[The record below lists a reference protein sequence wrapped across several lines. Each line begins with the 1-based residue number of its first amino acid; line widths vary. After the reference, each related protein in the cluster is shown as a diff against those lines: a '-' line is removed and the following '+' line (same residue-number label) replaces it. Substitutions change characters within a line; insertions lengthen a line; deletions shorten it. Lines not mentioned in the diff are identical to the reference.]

1 MEVISDRVNQ
11 PRISVISVVTQDQ
24 PRSNTRIRPQN
35 GSVRDD
41 IVTDLHITEAWTVAP
56 AHIYG
61 GRVNQVK
68 DVIGDAGI
76 RDSHTVPDEDRSVL
90 LLVLIGEGDRV
101 VENIHL
107 LAGIRVRMNRPSSL
121 TVVDHLV
128 TDRNIVASAVVNAM
142 IVVLIELVARLA
154 PLLAG
159 NQAANVVDKVAFH
172 QNIVLLDID
181 AVLPLAGIGADVTV
195 IVDMVAD
202 DFRESAA
209 AERIDAARAAT
220 GGVGHAINLEVLDA
234 NVIGATEAETV
245 SGDSI
250 LSVDTSAPRV
260 ARFEGDQLARRA
272 AAGEADNRFAALVGT
287 AISIDAI
294 LDNHGITRIDDVC
307 RPLNIAERLSLCA
320 GVGVRAGGRHVE
332 RGAGGWRRIDL
343 CCDRIGARRSPA
355 SLPCGDDGAPA
366 DQSQNITPVA
376 AEKSFHEHAST
387 FHELS
392 STQRRRASLHRYCC
406 NEGGGN

>member
-1 MEVISDRVNQ
+1 
-11 PRISVISVVTQDQ
+11 
-24 PRSNTRIRPQN
+24 
-35 GSVRDD
+35 RDD
-41 IVTDLHITEAWTVAP
+41 IVIDPHITEAWTAAP
-56 AHIYG
+56 AHIYSS
-61 GRVNQVK
+61 RVNQVE
-68 DVIGDAGI
+68 DVIIDVGI
-76 RDSHTVPDEDRSVL
+76 RDSHTVKDDDRSVL
-90 LLVLIGEGDRV
+90 ALVLIGEGERV
-101 VENIHL
+101 VENIHPR
-107 LAGIRVRMNRPSSL
+107 AGIRVRMNRPSSL
-121 TVVDHLV
+121 DVVDDIV

-159 NQAANVVDKVAFH
+159 DQAANVVDKVAFH
-172 QNIVLLDID
+172 QNIVLLDKD
-181 AVLPLAGIGADVTV
+181 AVLPLAGVGADVTV

-209 AERIDAARAAT
+209 VEHIDAARAAT

-234 NVIGATEAETV
+234 NVIGATEAEAGG
-245 SGDSI
+245 GDSI
-250 LSVDTSAPRV
+250 LSVDTSAPLV

-294 LDNHGITRIDDVC
+294 LDNHGIPRIDDVC
-307 RPLNIAERLSLCA
+307 RPLNSAEGLVLCA

-332 RGAGGWRRIDL
+332 RGAGGWRRIAL
-343 CCDRIGARRSPA
+343 WRRKVTRHSPA
-355 SLPCGDDGAPA
+355 SWPCGDDGAPA
-366 DQSQNITPVA
+366 DQSQNITPVTP
-376 AEKSFHEHAST
+376 EKSFHEHAST

-392 STQRRRASLHRYCC
+392 STQRHRASLHRYCR